1 MSNIIAKI
9 SNIKNCNSLHIVEF
23 TYHSSVLSM
32 MSLDLNDC
40 IKIGTKV
47 KLAIKSTHISIA
59 KNFTGDI
66 SFENKINTKI
76 ISIEDGELLSSI
88 TLEFF
93 TTTLE
98 VIITKQSKNNMNL
111 NVGDNVSA
119 FIQMSEL
126 SISEVIND

>member
-9 SNIKNCNSLHIVEF
+9 SNIKNSNSLHIVEF
-23 TYHSSVLSM
+23 TYHSCVLSM

-59 KNFTGDI
+59 KSFTGDI
-66 SFENKINTKI
+66 SFENKLNTKI

-98 VIITKQSKNNMNL
+98 VIITKESKNNMNL
-111 NVGDNVSA
+111 NIGDNVIA